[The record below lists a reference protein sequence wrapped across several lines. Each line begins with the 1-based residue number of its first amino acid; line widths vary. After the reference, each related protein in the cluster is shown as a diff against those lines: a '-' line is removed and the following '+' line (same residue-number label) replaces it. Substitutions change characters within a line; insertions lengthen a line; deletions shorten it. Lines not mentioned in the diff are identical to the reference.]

1 MDPHLQTFVYRTYW
15 IQIFISSLHSA
26 ENQQF
31 EYFCSPQIFPFTNT
45 LLTQQIQLV
54 NEKKRFLNICF

>member
-1 MDPHLQTFVYRTYW
+1 MDPHLHTFLYRTYW
-15 IQIFISSLHSA
+15 IQIFISIQIV